1 MLKFVCW
8 VNLML
13 IEFKVKNYRSI
24 RDSQTLS
31 MVASSAKE
39 HLETH
44 TIGSGISE
52 LGRLVRS
59 AAIYGPNAAGKTNLL
74 RAIQFVQGLVVNSA
88 TTPPTTKL
96 PHDPFKLTAATR
108 NGPTDFEVA
117 FIQDGTR
124 YEYGFSLGPMRI
136 EHEWLIAYPR
146 GRARH
151 LFNRSY
157 NKKQG
162 KYQWSFSSF
171 FTGSRSVWSE
181 ATRDNALFLSTAIQL
196 NNQQLKPVFE
206 WFQKRLAVI
215 VGNVSLNAHLT
226 LKLFDR
232 PDGKAKLLPF
242 LREADAGIA
251 DVEIQREPIPAGGG
265 YVFSGRPHLIDQASP
280 NALPQLVRVSF
291 SHPSSD
297 AGEIIKFE
305 LTEESNGTQALF
317 RTAGAWLNVFA
328 NGEIL
333 IFDEI
338 DTSLH
343 PLLTRFLIEQFHS
356 EETNPN
362 GAQLIFSTHDTTLLS
377 SDLFRRDQ
385 IWFVE
390 KQKEACTKLFPLS
403 EFRPRNDEL
412 IERGYL
418 RGRYGALPV
427 LSNRTS

>member
-1 MLKFVCW
+1 MEICLVAY
-8 VNLML
+8 LML
-13 IEFKVKNYRSI
+13 IEFKVMNYRSF

-31 MVASSAKE
+31 MVAGPAKE

-44 TIGSGISE
+44 TIDSGISE

-59 AAIYGPNAAGKTNLL
+59 AAIYGANAAGKTNLL
-74 RAIQFVQGLVVNSA
+74 RAIQFMQSLVVNSA

-108 NGPTDFEVA
+108 NGLTDFEVA
-117 FIQDGTR
+117 FVESGTR
-124 YEYGFSLGPMRI
+124 YEYGFSLGPIRI

-151 LFNRSY
+151 LFDRSY
-157 NKKQG
+157 DEKRS

-171 FTGSRSVWSE
+171 FTGNRSVWSD

-206 WFQKRLAVI
+206 WFQKRLVVI
-215 VGNVSLNAHLT
+215 VGNVGLNAQLT
-226 LKLFDR
+226 LKLFDQ
-232 PDGKAKLLPF
+232 PDGKARLLPF

-251 DVEIQREPIPAGGG
+251 DVEIQREPLSAGGG
-265 YVFSGRPHLIDQASP
+265 FVFAGGAPIIEQSLP
-280 NALPQLVRVSF
+280 NAPPQLVRVSF

-297 AGEIIKFE
+297 AGEVVKFD
-305 LTEESNGTQALF
+305 LFEESNGTQALF
-317 RTAGAWLNVFA
+317 RTAGAWLNIFA
-328 NGEIL
+328 NGEVL

-356 EETNPN
+356 KETNPY
-362 GAQLIFSTHDTTLLS
+362 GAQLIFSTHDTTLLGL
-377 SDLFRRDQ
+377 DLLRRDQ

-390 KQKEACTKLFPLS
+390 KQKEANTTLFPLS
-403 EFRPRNDEL
+403 DFSPRNDEL

-427 LSNRTS
+427 LSNRTH

>member
-1 MLKFVCW
+1 
-8 VNLML
+8 ML
-13 IEFKVKNYRSI
+13 IEFKVKNYRSF

-44 TIGSGISE
+44 TIDSGINE
-52 LGRLVRS
+52 LGRLLRS

-74 RAIQFVQGLVVNSA
+74 RAIQFMQSLVVNSA

-108 NGPTDFEVA
+108 NGVTDFEVA
-117 FIQDGTR
+117 FIQGGTR

-146 GRARH
+146 GRGRH
-151 LFNRSY
+151 LFDRSY
-157 NKKQG
+157 DEKQN
-162 KYQWSFSSF
+162 KYQWNFSSF
-171 FTGSRSVWSE
+171 FTGNRSVWSD

-206 WFQKRLAVI
+206 WFQKRLVVI
-215 VGNVSLNAHLT
+215 VGNVSLNAQLT
-226 LKLFDR
+226 LKLFDE
-232 PDGKAKLLPF
+232 PTGKARLLPF

-251 DVEIQREPIPAGGG
+251 DVEIQREPLPAGGSF
-265 YVFSGRPHLIDQASP
+265 VVTGRPIIEQTLP
-280 NALPQLVRVSF
+280 NAPPQLVRVSF

-297 AGEIIKFE
+297 AGEIIKFD
-305 LTEESNGTQALF
+305 LLEESNGTQALF

-328 NGEIL
+328 NGEVL

-356 EETNPN
+356 EETNPD
-362 GAQLIFSTHDTTLLS
+362 GAQLIFSTHDTTLLGL
-377 SDLFRRDQ
+377 DLFRRDQ

-390 KQKEACTKLFPLS
+390 KQKEACTKLFPLLDFS
-403 EFRPRNDEL
+403 PRNDEV

-427 LSNRTS
+427 LSNRTH